1 MSVAETASKNAHAAS
16 ASASGQA
23 TDRPT
28 ADLSAINSLGFAK
41 APADTRVV
49 VAMSG
54 GVDSS
59 VTAAMLHD
67 EGYEVIGIT
76 LQLYDHGVAVQTKGA
91 CCAGIDIH
99 DARTVSAR
107 LGIPH
112 YVLDY
117 ESKFRDQVMEDF
129 ADSYLRGET
138 PIPCVRCNQT
148 VKFTDLL
155 TTARELGADCLATGH
170 YVQRLETP
178 EGPVLRRGIDASK
191 DQSYFLFATT
201 AEQMDYLRF
210 PLGGLTKDETR
221 DLARKYGLAVSE
233 KPDSQDICFVPN
245 GRYGDVVRRLR
256 PGAVE
261 AGDIVH
267 LDGTVLGQHKGVI
280 DYTIGQRRGL
290 GIGGRKDADEADGP
304 LYVVAIDATAHLV
317 IVGPQSALA
326 CYEVHLSKTSW
337 VAGGGAPVAGHPVLA
352 RLRNTAPAMPAILEA
367 GEGGCAVVRLNDP
380 QFGIAVGQAAAIY
393 DAADPENLLGGG
405 WISAAPLAG
414 ADGQLS

>member
-1 MSVAETASKNAHAAS
+1 MEA
-16 ASASGQA
+16 
-23 TDRPT
+23 P
-28 ADLSAINSLGFAK
+28 ADGVMNSLGFAK

-59 VTAAMLHD
+59 VTAALLHD

-76 LQLYDHGVAVQTKGA
+76 LQLYDHGVAVQAKGA

-117 ESKFRDQVMEDF
+117 ESRFHEQVMQDF

-155 TTARELGADCLATGH
+155 ATARDLGADCLATGH
-170 YVQRLETP
+170 YVQRLET
-178 EGPVLRRGIDASK
+178 GRTVSLVRGADPAK

-201 AEQMDYLRF
+201 PEQLAFLRF
-210 PLGGLTKDETR
+210 PLGGMSKDETR
-221 DLARKYGLAVSE
+221 DLARRYGLAVSE

-256 PGAVE
+256 PGAVD
-261 AGDIVH
+261 AGDIRH
-267 LDGTVLGQHKGVI
+267 LDGTVLGRHNGVI

-290 GIGGRKDADEADGP
+290 GIGGRKDADESEGP
-304 LYVVAIDATAHLV
+304 LYVVAIDADSNTVL
-317 IVGPQSALA
+317 VGPQTALA
-326 CYEVHLSKTSW
+326 CREVHLHDVNW
-337 VAGGGAPVAGHPVLA
+337 INGQPEDGARVLA
-352 RLRNTAPAMPAILEA
+352 RLRNTAPAAHARIYCDRPQEAPAIIILDE
-367 GEGGCAVVRLNDP
+367 P
-380 QFGIAVGQAAAIY
+380 QFGIAAGQAAALY
-393 DAADPENLLGGG
+393 DGDDADILLGGG
-405 WISAAPLAG
+405 WISKAPLA
-414 ADGQLS
+414 ADT

>member
-1 MSVAETASKNAHAAS
+1 MHTAKSKMEA
-16 ASASGQA
+16 
-23 TDRPT
+23 P
-28 ADLSAINSLGFAK
+28 ADGVMNSLGFAK

-59 VTAAMLHD
+59 VTAALLHD

-76 LQLYDHGVAVQTKGA
+76 LQLYDHGVAVQAKGA

-117 ESKFRDQVMEDF
+117 ESRFHEQVMQDF

-155 TTARELGADCLATGH
+155 ATARDLGADCLATGH
-170 YVQRLETP
+170 YAQRLET
-178 EGPVLRRGIDASK
+178 GRTVSLVRGADPAK

-201 AEQMDYLRF
+201 PEQLAFLRF
-210 PLGGLTKDETR
+210 PLGGMSKDETR
-221 DLARKYGLAVSE
+221 DLARRYGLAVSE

-256 PGAVE
+256 PGAVD
-261 AGDIVH
+261 AGDIRH
-267 LDGTVLGQHKGVI
+267 LDGTVLGRHNGVI

-290 GIGGRKDADEADGP
+290 GIGGRKDADESEGP
-304 LYVVAIDATAHLV
+304 LYVVAIDADSNTVL
-317 IVGPQSALA
+317 VGPQTALA
-326 CYEVHLSKTSW
+326 CREVHLHNVNW
-337 VAGGGAPVAGHPVLA
+337 INGQPEDGARVLA
-352 RLRNTAPAMPAILEA
+352 RLRNTAPAAHARIYCDRPQEAPAIIILDE
-367 GEGGCAVVRLNDP
+367 P
-380 QFGIAVGQAAAIY
+380 QFGIAAGQAAALY
-393 DAADPENLLGGG
+393 DGDDADILLGGG
-405 WISAAPLAG
+405 WISKAPLA
-414 ADGQLS
+414 ADS

>member
-1 MSVAETASKNAHAAS
+1 M
-16 ASASGQA
+16 
-23 TDRPT
+23 
-28 ADLSAINSLGFAK
+28 NSLGFAK

-59 VTAAMLHD
+59 VTAALLHD

-76 LQLYDHGVAVQTKGA
+76 LQLYDHGVAVQAKGA

-117 ESKFRDQVMEDF
+117 ESRFHDQVMQDF

-155 TTARELGADCLATGH
+155 ATARDLGADCLATGH
-170 YVQRLETP
+170 YVQRLET
-178 EGPVLRRGIDASK
+178 GRTVSLARGADPAK

-201 AEQMDYLRF
+201 PEQLAFLRF
-210 PLGGLTKDETR
+210 PLGGMSKDETR
-221 DLARKYGLAVSE
+221 DLARRYGLAVSE

-256 PGAVE
+256 PGAVD
-261 AGDIVH
+261 AGDIRH
-267 LDGTVLGQHKGVI
+267 LDGTVLGRHNGVI

-290 GIGGRKDADEADGP
+290 GIGGRKDADESEGP
-304 LYVVAIDATAHLV
+304 LYVVAIDAESNTVL
-317 IVGPQSALA
+317 VGPQTALA
-326 CYEVHLSKTSW
+326 CREVHLHDVNW
-337 VAGGGAPVAGHPVLA
+337 INGQPEDGARVLA
-352 RLRNTAPAMPAILEA
+352 RLRNTAPAAHARIYCDRPQEAPAIIILDE
-367 GEGGCAVVRLNDP
+367 P
-380 QFGIAVGQAAAIY
+380 QFGIAAGQAAALY
-393 DAADPENLLGGG
+393 DGDDADILLGGG
-405 WISAAPLAG
+405 WISKAPLA
-414 ADGQLS
+414 ADT